1 MRRVD
6 GRLKYFVFQTLS
18 ISSSSIVARVILLTG
33 AARDTCARIHAKIC
47 SFTAHQCTRG
57 CNWFAMWGKGGDG
70 SEVDISQ
77 RWCAYFVQQ
86 SNQHNE
92 HALQSTRNSSCCC
105 AASIHFPSGYAWHIR
120 TYRKWIKNEYYLYL
134 GCIDVRR
141 ALHFPGSKGG
151 HDIIPLPLVPPG
163 LLPQSHVSTSFR
175 MHEQNVPEMS
185 TTPPRQAEEKEK
197 GKNKVHT

>member
-1 MRRVD
+1 MNII
-6 GRLKYFVFQTLS
+6 Y
-18 ISSSSIVARVILLTG
+18 
-33 AARDTCARIHAKIC
+33 
-47 SFTAHQCTRG
+47 
-57 CNWFAMWGKGGDG
+57 N
-70 SEVDISQ
+70 
-77 RWCAYFVQQ
+77 
-86 SNQHNE
+86 
-92 HALQSTRNSSCCC
+92 
-105 AASIHFPSGYAWHIR
+105 
-120 TYRKWIKNEYYLYL
+120 L

-197 GKNKVHT
+197 GKNKVHTLVLVSESIDW